1 MIIVIGDQHYSLVGL
16 EDVSLKHWLQLQ
28 RELTVTGISGARSI
42 DEIKDTI
49 GEFARLSR
57 AEQLRHPEGLFLT
70 SVTVWAARVTAGE
83 DLSLLDAVDVPMSEL
98 RFVAEPTDRKPGDDP
113 GKAAGGGPN
122 RAARRRRRRTSA
134 PRSPAAS

>member
-1 MIIVIGDQHYSLVGL
+1 MIIVIGDQHYPLVGL

-49 GEFARLSR
+49 REFAHLSR

-70 SVTVWAARVTAGE
+70 AVTVWAARVTAGE
-83 DLSLLDAVDVPMSEL
+83 DLSLLDAVDVSLSEL
-98 RFVAEPTDRKPGDDP
+98 RFVAEPADRKPGDDP
-113 GKAAGGGPN
+113 GKASGGGPN